1 MDRPLS
7 TRNFGIPG
15 YWGGYPLVPCWSEK
29 SQPGMKAK
37 YFGLEELHISLGGMQ
52 ESAVVATRGW
62 VLEPVRR
69 IRSFSPPEIFL
80 DGTPPKIGG
89 LGRFVPFSKGSFSA
103 ANLLGNSWVYN
114 LGDDQ
119 QISFWLHHCISR
131 AFCCLKSCQGDR
143 PMEGGRWMFNCF
155 ASLFAQSRWRNAH
168 QMAGFSLAGS
178 SKLPSASEKNR
189 IWKKLDYAWKGD
201 CFSWVSEGYSFN
213 IYMVFFHP
221 GFGSCITKLEL
232 APWRGWKKRILA
244 MIRIGWPVAAP
255 ETLGWCTIGHVLFLG
270 VARVCTKTTA
280 RGTCSWGWLWMGLGF
295 GGVEVRKKAVERCW
309 LMSGI
314 LQLLPFL
321 IGILTAYLG

>member
-89 LGRFVPFSKGSFSA
+89 LGRFVSFSKGSFSA
-103 ANLLGNSWVYN
+103 SNLLGNSWVYN

-131 AFCCLKSCQGDR
+131 VFFWYAMNLACQVAGGHVDFWWFLYLGTGATTSCQTICR
-143 PMEGGRWMFNCF
+143 CIL
-155 ASLFAQSRWRNAH
+155 LFEE
-168 QMAGFSLAGS
+168 
-178 SKLPSASEKNR
+178 LP
-189 IWKKLDYAWKGD
+189 
-201 CFSWVSEGYSFN
+201 
-213 IYMVFFHP
+213 
-221 GFGSCITKLEL
+221 
-232 APWRGWKKRILA
+232 GW
-244 MIRIGWPVAAP
+244 
-255 ETLGWCTIGHVLFLG
+255 
-270 VARVCTKTTA
+270 
-280 RGTCSWGWLWMGLGF
+280 
-295 GGVEVRKKAVERCW
+295 
-309 LMSGI
+309 
-314 LQLLPFL
+314 
-321 IGILTAYLG
+321 